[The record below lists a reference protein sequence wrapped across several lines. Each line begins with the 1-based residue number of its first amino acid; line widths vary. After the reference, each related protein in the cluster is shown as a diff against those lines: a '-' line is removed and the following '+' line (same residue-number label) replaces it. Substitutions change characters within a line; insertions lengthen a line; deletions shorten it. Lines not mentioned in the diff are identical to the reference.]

1 MPASHSSAYAVC
13 LTQTALRVLVVIN
26 IVFGVA
32 VLLLLPLS
40 FFWEPQLVANF
51 QAKWPGTDG
60 LVLLQRLRLLVLIGL
75 PGFPIVHLLLQR
87 LRAIVQSVRDRDPF
101 VAENSERLRFMA
113 WAMLAWQLMNLLFGV
128 LARLWSPENARIE
141 WSFSFAGWMSVLLL
155 FVLAQVFEA
164 GTRMRQDLEGT
175 V

>member
-1 MPASHSSAYAVC
+1 MPASGSSTYALA
-13 LTQTALRVLVVIN
+13 LTQTAVRVLTVIN
-26 IVFGVA
+26 IVFGVL

-40 FFWEPQLVANF
+40 FAWEPQLVANF
-51 QAKWPGTDG
+51 HAKWPSVDG
-60 LVLLQRLRLLVLIGL
+60 HVLLQRLRVLVVIGL

-101 VAENSERLRFMA
+101 IAENSERLRFMA
-113 WAMLAWQLMNLLFGV
+113 WAMLAWQVINLLFGV

-141 WSFSFAGWMSVLLL
+141 SSFSFAGWMAVLLL

-164 GTRMRQDLEGT
+164 GTRMRQDLDGT

>member
-1 MPASHSSAYAVC
+1 MPASRSPDYALA
-13 LTQTALRVLVVIN
+13 LTQTVLKVLVVIN
-26 IVFGVA
+26 AVA
-32 VLLLLPLS
+32 GALVLLLLPLS
-40 FFWEPQLVANF
+40 FYWEPQLVSNF
-51 QAKWPGTDG
+51 QAKWPSVDG
-60 LVLLQRLRLLVLIGL
+60 HLLLQRLRLLVLIGL
-75 PGFPIVHLLLQR
+75 PGFPIVHLVLQR

-113 WAMLAWQLMNLLFGV
+113 WAMLVWQLLGLAFWG
-128 LARLWSPENARIE
+128 LARLWSPETE
-141 WSFSFAGWMSVLLL
+141 HVESSFSIMGWVTVLLL

>member
-1 MPASHSSAYAVC
+1 MPAPRSPVYALA
-13 LTQTALRVLVVIN
+13 LTQTVLKALVVIN
-26 IVFGVA
+26 ALCGA
-32 VLLLLPLS
+32 LVLLLLLLS
-40 FFWEPQLVANF
+40 FVWAPQLVTNF
-51 QAKWPGTDG
+51 NAKWPTVDG

-75 PGFPIVHLLLQR
+75 PGFPIVHLVLQR

-113 WAMLAWQLMNLLFGV
+113 WAMLVWQLLSLLFGGF
-128 LARLWSPENARIE
+128 ARLWSPEDARIE
-141 WSFSFAGWMSVLLL
+141 WSFSIMGWVTVLLL